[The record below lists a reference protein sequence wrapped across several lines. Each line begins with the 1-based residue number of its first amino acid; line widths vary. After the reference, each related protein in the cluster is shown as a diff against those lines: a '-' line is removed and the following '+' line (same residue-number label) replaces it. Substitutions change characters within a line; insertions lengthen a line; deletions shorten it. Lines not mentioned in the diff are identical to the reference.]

1 MVKQEKQSN
10 IQSQLHRII
19 GQLQGL
25 EKMIKEKRDCEEII
39 IQLMAAR
46 AALEKLRVLIL
57 HDESS
62 HCFINQKNP
71 QKKLQHLEKITA
83 NLFKL
88 T

>member
-1 MVKQEKQSN
+1 
-10 IQSQLHRII
+10 
-19 GQLQGL
+19 
-25 EKMIKEKRDCEEII
+25 
-39 IQLMAAR
+39 MAAR
-46 AALEKLRVLIL
+46 AALEKLGVLIL